1 MLRICSGVK
10 SRRLTVANPEG
21 YSDAKL
27 FDMEGIAVELDLE
40 SLGKEVLVIE
50 HVVIKSPVVFF
61 EIDEAGGNNMQTLLD
76 NMGSDSSEP
85 AAEETGTSEAA
96 TEETAE
102 KEEFKLIID
111 NFAFSGGTVNAITPN
126 KPGEVTEINM
136 PAINMRGIG
145 RNQGGVTPD
154 VVAEEIFG
162 ELVNEIIKA
171 VAKAKIDE
179 AVEEKKKGF
188 LDRLK
193 GDG

>member
-1 MLRICSGVK
+1 
-10 SRRLTVANPEG
+10 
-21 YSDAKL
+21 
-27 FDMEGIAVELDLE
+27 
-40 SLGKEVLVIE
+40 
-50 HVVIKSPVVFF
+50 
-61 EIDEAGGNNMQTLLD
+61 
-76 NMGSDSSEP
+76 
-85 AAEETGTSEAA
+85 
-96 TEETAE
+96 
-102 KEEFKLIID
+102 
-111 NFAFSGGTVNAITPN
+111 
-126 KPGEVTEINM
+126 M